1 VKLLVL
7 DSKMAHGL
15 DFVMRAM
22 RDGHKVRW
30 FIPEYD
36 KTRQVGHGLAEIVR
50 DFGPSLKWCDL
61 CFITDNTTY
70 LRNVDAARKEGC
82 IVVGATSAS
91 ADWELD
97 RCVGME
103 ALEDHWIAV
112 PEYREFNNYDA
123 AISYVKKQ
131 DRPFVS
137 KPSGDADKALSYV
150 AKTPADLVYMLQRW
164 KANNKLKG
172 AFILQEK
179 VEGIEMAIGGWVGP
193 HGFNAGFC
201 ENFEFKKLCTGD
213 LGCSTGEQG
222 TVLRYVKQS
231 KLADKVLLPF
241 EDELVEL
248 GHTGYVD
255 VNCIIDDKGVPWPLE
270 FTMRPGW
277 PTFQIQ
283 QELHQGDCV
292 EWLRELAE
300 GEDSH
305 NLTFQD
311 VALGVVVAIP
321 DYPYSHITRKEVV
334 GIPIYGLESLDADR
348 VHLCEAMMC
357 EAPDPVS
364 MKPIQMHGTAGD
376 YVMVVSS
383 RGHKVQDA
391 KKAAYALLKQI
402 NIPNSPMWRI
412 DIGDRLRKELPI
424 LQGHGY
430 ATGMDFAKT
439 KAPEPKEEV
448 GEVIGGLRV
457 VYV

>member
-1 VKLLVL
+1 MRLLVL
-7 DSKMAHGL
+7 DSKHAHAL

-22 RDGHKVRW
+22 RDGHEVRW

-36 KTRQVGHGLAEIVR
+36 KTRLVGHGLANIVR
-50 DFGPSLKWCDL
+50 DFGPSLRWCDL
-61 CFITDNTTY
+61 CFVTDNTTY

-82 IVVGATSAS
+82 MVVGATSAS

-97 RCVGME
+97 RCDGME
-103 ALEDHWIAV
+103 ALEDYGIAV
-112 PEYREFNNYDA
+112 PEYREFYNYDD
-123 AISYVKKQ
+123 AIAYVKKH

-150 AKTPADLVYMLQRW
+150 AKTPSDLVYMLQRW

-179 VEGIEMAIGGWVGP
+179 VDGIEMAIGGWIGP

-231 KLADKVLLPF
+231 KLARKVLLPF
-241 EDELVEL
+241 EDALVEL

-255 VNCIIDDKGVPWPLE
+255 VNCIIDDKGTPWPLE

-292 EWLRELAE
+292 EWLRELVE

-305 NLTFQD
+305 NLTFQE

-334 GIPIYGLESLDADR
+334 GIPIDLGGVGEDNI
-348 VHLCEAMMC
+348 HLCEAM
-357 EAPDPVS
+357 ASPDIARPMS
-364 MKPIQMHGTAGD
+364 DIATAGD
-376 YVMVVSS
+376 YVIVLSS
-383 RGHKVQDA
+383 RGHTVQDA
-391 KKAAYALLKQI
+391 KKATYKLLKKI
-402 NIPNSPMWRI
+402 HIPNSPFWRI
-412 DIGDRLRKELPI
+412 DIGDRLRKELPA
-424 LQGHGY
+424 LQSHGY
-430 ATGMDFAKT
+430 ATGMDFAS
-439 KAPEPKEEV
+439 APAPAKQEEEPGMKV
-448 GEVIGGLRV
+448 GDMKVI
-457 VYV
+457 YV

>member
-1 VKLLVL
+1 
-7 DSKMAHGL
+7 MAHGL

-22 RDGHKVRW
+22 RDGHDVRW

-36 KTRQVGHGLAEIVR
+36 KTSLVGHGLAKIVR
-50 DFGPSLKWCDL
+50 DFGPSLRWCDL
-61 CFITDNTTY
+61 CFVTDNTTY

-82 IVVGATSAS
+82 MVVGATSES

-97 RCVGME
+97 RCKGME
-103 ALEDHWIAV
+103 ALEDHWVAV
-112 PEYREFNNYDA
+112 PEYREFNNYDT
-123 AISYVKKQ
+123 AIAYVKKQ

-150 AKTPADLVYMLQRW
+150 AKTPSDLVYMLQRW

-179 VEGIEMAIGGWVGP
+179 VEGIEMAIGGWIGP
-193 HGFNAGFC
+193 HGFNEGFC

-213 LGCSTGEQG
+213 LGCATGEQG
-222 TVLRYVKQS
+222 TVLRYVKES
-231 KLADKVLLPF
+231 KLARKVLLPF
-241 EDELVEL
+241 EDELVAL
-248 GHTGYVD
+248 GHTGHVD
-255 VNCIIDDKGVPWPLE
+255 VNCMIDARGTPWPLE

-292 EWLRELAE
+292 EWLRDLAE

-305 NLTFQD
+305 NLTFD
-311 VALGVVVAIP
+311 EVGVGVVVAIP

-334 GIPIYGLESLDADR
+334 GIPIDLGGVDENNI
-348 VHLCEAMMC
+348 HLCEAM
-357 EAPDPVS
+357 ASPDIA
-364 MKPIQMHGTAGD
+364 KPMSDIATAGD
-376 YVMVVSS
+376 YVLVVSS
-383 RGHKVQDA
+383 HGHKVQDA
-391 KKAAYALLKQI
+391 KKAVYSLLKKI
-402 NIPNSPMWRI
+402 HIPNSPFYRI
-412 DIGDRLRKELPI
+412 DIGDRLRKELPT
-424 LQGHGY
+424 LQSHGY
-430 ATGMDFAKT
+430 ATGMEFAKVI
-439 KAPEPKEEV
+439 KAPEPPKEE

>member
-15 DFVMRAM
+15 DFVMRAQ
-22 RDGHKVRW
+22 RDGHEVRW
-30 FIPEYD
+30 FVPENE
-36 KTRQVGHGLAEIVR
+36 KTRHVGEGLADIVR
-50 DFGPSLKWCDL
+50 DFNPSLKWCDL
-61 CFITDNTTY
+61 CFVTDNTTY
-70 LRNVDAARKEGC
+70 LRNIDAARKEGC
-82 IVVGATSAS
+82 MVVGATSDS
-91 ADWELD
+91 AEWELD
-97 RCVGME
+97 RSVGME
-103 ALEDHWIAV
+103 AMEGCGVPV
-112 PEYREFNNYDA
+112 PEYCEFDSYDD
-123 AISYVKKQ
+123 AIAFVKKH

-179 VEGIEMAIGGWVGP
+179 IDGIEMAVGGWIGP
-193 HGFNAGFC
+193 EGFNDGFC

-213 LGCSTGEQG
+213 LGCATGEQG
-222 TVLRYVKQS
+222 TVLRYVKKS
-231 KLADKVLLPF
+231 KLARKVLLPF
-241 EDELVEL
+241 EEELVAL

-255 VNCIIDDKGVPWPLE
+255 VNCIIDGNGVPWPLE

-292 EWLRELAE
+292 EWLRDLVE
-300 GEDSH
+300 GEDAH
-305 NLTFQD
+305 NLTFDD

-321 DYPYSHITRKEVV
+321 DYPYSHITRKEVTGV
-334 GIPIYGLESLDADR
+334 PLYGLDKIDQDR

-357 EAPDPVS
+357 EAPDIAT
-364 MKPIQMHGTAGD
+364 MKPVTIPGTAGD
-376 YVMVVSS
+376 YVMVLSS
-383 RGHKVQDA
+383 KGHTVQHA
-391 KKAAYALLKQI
+391 KQATYKLLTKL

-412 DIGDRLRKELPI
+412 DIGDRLRKQLPEL
-424 LQGHGY
+424 QSHGY
-430 ATGMDFAKT
+430 ATGMDFAKP
-439 KAPEPKEEV
+439 KPPAPQEE

>member
-1 VKLLVL
+1 MKLLVL

-15 DFVMRAM
+15 DFVQRAM
-22 RDGHKVRW
+22 RDGHDVRW
-30 FIPEYD
+30 FIPEHD
-36 KTRQVGHGLAEIVR
+36 KTRHVGVGLAEIVR
-50 DFGPSLKWCDL
+50 DFTPSLKWCDL
-61 CFITDNTTY
+61 CFVTDNTTY
-70 LRNVDAARKEGC
+70 IRNVDAARKEGC
-82 IVVGATSAS
+82 AVVGATSES

-103 ALEDHWIAV
+103 VLEDHGIAV
-112 PEYREFNNYDA
+112 PSYQEFHSYDD
-123 AISYVKKQ
+123 AIAYVKKHDQ
-131 DRPFVS
+131 PFVS

-179 VEGIEMAIGGWVGP
+179 IDGIEMAVGGWIGP
-193 HGFNAGFC
+193 HGFNEGFC

-222 TVLRYVKQS
+222 TVLRYVKKS
-231 KLADKVLLPF
+231 ALARKVLLPL
-241 EDELVEL
+241 EEELIAV

-255 VNCIIDDKGVPWPLE
+255 VNTIIDDAGRPWPLE

-292 EWLRELAE
+292 EWLRELVE

-305 NLTFQD
+305 NLTFGEN
-311 VALGVVVAIP
+311 AIGVVVSIP

-334 GIPIYGLESLDADR
+334 GIPIYGLEDIPEDR
-348 VHLCEAMMC
+348 VHLCEAMAC
-357 EAPDPVS
+357 KAPDADT
-364 MKPIQMHGTAGD
+364 MKDVDVHGTAGD
-376 YVMVVSS
+376 YVMVVSDK
-383 RGHKVQDA
+383 GATVQEA
-391 KKAAYALLKQI
+391 KRKTYSHLKRL

-412 DIGDRLRKELPI
+412 DIGDRLRKELVT
-424 LQGHGY
+424 LQSHGY
-430 ATGMDFAKT
+430 ATGMEFAKAT
-439 KAPEPKEEV
+439 PKPKEP